1 MPPPIKRPSASASL
15 KRPAAAAAAA
25 AAASSSSSSS
35 SGSPVT
41 LEVYYE
47 GKTCRI
53 FNVTDK
59 TAANIFERVAKQ
71 VGLAADQLE
80 IQYEDKGNWIQYD
93 GGSSQDPALQDIKTW
108 TLKANRKDSGEP
120 QPKKMRD
127 SQDAWDDVSKIP
139 FWGDTRHAAPYKE
152 ADRALHAD
160 PGRYKWFE
168 APSSVQIPELK
179 ICSIYRVKAFVD
191 RKTMLD
197 KVQEYLQQIPSKYK
211 EDGKLPMLGCSGM
224 KGIGKTAMLVQIAE
238 KVAPQ
243 MGKKGLYMTFNGASE
258 LTNVFHRA
266 LKHEATPKA
275 LADAFAAAL
284 LVRCGYK
291 KDDAYDAELKPTIL
305 WLQQKLCCTNEDT
318 LVICVDEIGD
328 LQCQVQ
334 EPTFNMP
341 SATMSSVMNIA
352 NEFEG
357 QVVFI
362 FSHIKDSVL
371 LTGASGSGRQVLSLQ
386 LPPLSPS
393 VWKELSL
400 LHKWQNAASDHA
412 EIHQLLLACC
422 GHPRCL
428 VDGLPA
434 ALRQRP
440 SLLEHP
446 TEASLVEARHVIIQT
461 SKFNDISTSDM
472 DEVIFKWFSLK
483 QSQTLN
489 VSELI
494 ANGLLLR
501 LPGDVDVLN
510 PLMLQSWSAGATRQS
525 QTPMRWHLSQ
535 VYDAD
540 AVLGPNTEKK
550 MEGLMFHY
558 EALLRIGLNGE
569 ELPLREFYVGG
580 DIDSK
585 FGPRQVR
592 APLPS
597 QTDLIVEMPNFKD
610 MDTVLE
616 RLRAG
621 WIVVSQEQNEPGVE
635 FLSPWRDVNSKELL
649 VAAVQCKFVKSKVT
663 WKDVSQKLQVV
674 KDSLESKNVQVLSVV
689 YATPD
694 QSTIQ
699 PKTYQ
704 DSVYFTE
711 RGLFDF
717 TKRLGILRL
726 HVMKLGTAL
735 KSDYPWLEGSQ
746 VQEAQGQIA

>member
-224 KGIGKTAMLVQIAE
+224 KGIGKTAMLVHIAE
-238 KVAPQ
+238 ILAPS
-243 MGKKGLYMTFNGASE
+243 MGNMKGLYMTFNGGPG
-258 LTNVFHRA
+258 LTNIFHRA
-266 LKHEATPKA
+266 LKHKSASKA
-275 LADAFAAAL
+275 LADAFATAL
-284 LVRCGYK
+284 MARCGL
-291 KDDAYDAELKPTIL
+291 DAACDAQLQPSLL
-305 WLQQKLCCTNEDT
+305 WLRQALSCKNEDT

-328 LQCQVQ
+328 LQAQAQ
-334 EPTFNMP
+334 DQTLNMP
-341 SATMSSVMNIA
+341 SATMSSVMT
-352 NEFEG
+352 EVDVFKG
-357 QVVFI
+357 KVVFI
-362 FSHIKDSVL
+362 FSHIEDSVL
-371 LTGASGSGRQVLSLQ
+371 VEGASGSGRQVLSLQ

-434 ALRQRP
+434 ALRRRP
-440 SLLEHP
+440 SLLEQP
-446 TEASLVEARHVIIQT
+446 TEAALVIARHVIIET
-461 SKFNDISTSDM
+461 SKFNDIQDFYLKK
-472 DEVIFKWFSLK
+472 VIYEWFDL
-483 QSQTLN
+483 TEECLN
-489 VSELI
+489 LDELI
-494 ANGLLLR
+494 ANGLLLQ
-501 LPGDVDVLN
+501 LPDNVNVLN
-510 PLMLQSWSAGATRQS
+510 PLMLQSWATGTPAM
-525 QTPMRWHLSQ
+525 QTSMRLHLRG

-540 AVLGPNTEKK
+540 AVLGPNTEKR
-550 MEGLMFHY
+550 MEDLMFHY
-558 EALLRIGLNGE
+558 EALLRVGLKGKSI
-569 ELPLREFYVGG
+569 PLRDFYVGG
-580 DIDSK
+580 CIDPELGSK
-585 FGPRQVR
+585 QVT
-592 APLPS
+592 ALLPS
-597 QTDLIVEMPNFKD
+597 SRDLVLHVPNFQN
-610 MDTVLE
+610 TESVLSK
-616 RLRAG
+616 LRDG
-621 WIVVSQEQNEPGVE
+621 WILVSKEHNEPGVE
-635 FLSPWRDVNSKELL
+635 FLTPWQEHGSGKLL
-649 VAAVQCKFVKSKVT
+649 VAAVQCKFVKGKAA
-663 WKDVSQKLQVV
+663 WADVSRKLQVV
-674 KDSLESKNVQVLSVV
+674 KDSLTSEAVQVFPVV
-689 YATPD
+689 YATPN
-694 QSTIQ
+694 QETIQ
-699 PKTYQ
+699 PQTYQ
-704 DSVYFTE
+704 GGVFFTE
-711 RGLFDF
+711 YGIFCF
-717 TKRLGILRL
+717 TNKLGILRL

-746 VQEAQGQIA
+746 VQETQVQQM